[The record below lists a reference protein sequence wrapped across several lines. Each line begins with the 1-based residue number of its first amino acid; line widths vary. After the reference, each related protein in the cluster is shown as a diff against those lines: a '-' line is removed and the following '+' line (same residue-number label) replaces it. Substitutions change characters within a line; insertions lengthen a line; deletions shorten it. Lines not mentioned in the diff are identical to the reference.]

1 MFAFRNPV
9 ISVSQFLDQR
19 GNIAFK
25 VFLNFGGREPAPD
38 LKEKYNQLIETFA
51 KPENKAILEF

>member
-25 VFLNFGGREPAPD
+25 VFLNLVVRAS
-38 LKEKYNQLIETFA
+38 T
-51 KPENKAILEF
+51 